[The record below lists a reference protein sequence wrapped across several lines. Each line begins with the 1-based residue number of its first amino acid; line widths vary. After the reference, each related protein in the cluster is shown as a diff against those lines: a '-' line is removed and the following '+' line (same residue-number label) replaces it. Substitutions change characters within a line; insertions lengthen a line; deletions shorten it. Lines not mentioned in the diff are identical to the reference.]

1 MEFDKLKEIIASVLS
16 VDVNEIMP
24 DTTFVEDLGADSLD
38 VFQII
43 LNIENE
49 FEIEINSEEAEKI
62 KNVEE
67 AVALIKSSMSRL

>member
-49 FEIEINSEEAEKI
+49 FEIEINSEDAEKI

-67 AVALIKSSMSRL
+67 AVALIKSSMSRS

>member
-43 LNIENE
+43 LNIEND
-49 FEIEINSEEAEKI
+49 FEIEINSEDAEKI

-67 AVALIKSSMSRL
+67 AVALIKSSMSRS